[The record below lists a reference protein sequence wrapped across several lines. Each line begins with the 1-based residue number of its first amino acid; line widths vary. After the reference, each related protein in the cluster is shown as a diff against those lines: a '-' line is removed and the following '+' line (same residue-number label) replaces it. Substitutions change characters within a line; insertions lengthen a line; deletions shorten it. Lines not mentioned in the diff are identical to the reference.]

1 MVKKRILV
9 KMDTFGK
16 IFLPKQVRSQMKAKQ
31 FEVVMVNDELHLVPV
46 EHPANLF
53 GTLPET
59 CRKSLED
66 LHDEEHDFP

>member
-9 KMDTFGK
+9 KIDAFGK

-31 FEVVMVNDELHLVPV
+31 FEVVLMNDELHLIPV
-46 EHPANLF
+46 EDPAKLF
-53 GTLPET
+53 GMLPDIS
-59 CRKSLED
+59 RKSLEE